1 MCRYAESSGQS
12 LARMRVLACLLVSIV
27 CALRSCWVGLPAS
40 MVRYAFMSEQNSMHT
55 LAAWP

>member
-1 MCRYAESSGQS
+1 
-12 LARMRVLACLLVSIV
+12 MRVLACLLVSIV